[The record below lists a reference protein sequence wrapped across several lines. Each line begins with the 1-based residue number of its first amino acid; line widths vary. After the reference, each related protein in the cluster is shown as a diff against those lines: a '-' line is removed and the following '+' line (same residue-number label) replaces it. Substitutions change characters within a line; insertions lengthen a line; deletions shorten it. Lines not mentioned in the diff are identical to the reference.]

1 MIGVCI
7 TFFFLSCTF
16 TNTLYIICY
25 THIYSLFTTIQ
36 AYKILGRIIYTDFL
50 SCCVIEH
57 MTEYY
62 ALFQLFLPEINSTT
76 AAERGGEN
84 NSSSN
89 RGAGQGSDTE
99 KIDFRL
105 VDIIAITTVTV
116 LI

>member
-1 MIGVCI
+1 M
-7 TFFFLSCTF
+7 
-16 TNTLYIICY
+16 
-25 THIYSLFTTIQ
+25 YSLYTTIQ

-76 AAERGGEN
+76 VEN
-84 NSSSN
+84 NSS
-89 RGAGQGSDTE
+89 GGQGSDNE

-105 VDIIAITTVTV
+105 VDIIAITTVTL